1 MREELSNYIQC
12 STKKMLSKETNAKLI
27 YEYTE
32 SVIKTQRESLDKL
45 NTKLSGFLAYT
56 GLMIKFVGDLSEKV
70 TLHGFICYSCTS
82 LVVLAYI
89 CLSISVLLLCL
100 GLSVKPS
107 FKPILPEKL
116 MENDWYFADSS
127 RILDSIISNRIEI
140 SKDYEKSAL
149 EKGKNLNLAI
159 WLIALSLAII
169 IINTLIKIIWGE

>member
-1 MREELSNYIQC
+1 MSEELSNYIQC
-12 STKKMLSKETNAKLI
+12 STNEMLPKETNTKLI

-45 NTKLSGFLAYT
+45 NTKLSSFLAYT
-56 GLMIKFVGDLSEKV
+56 GVMIKFVGDLSEKV
-70 TLHGFICYSCTS
+70 TIHSFMCYLCTS

-89 CLSISVLLLCL
+89 CLGISVLLLCL

-107 FKPILPEKL
+107 FKPILPETL

-127 RILDSIISNRIEI
+127 KVLDSIISNRIEI

-149 EKGKNLNLAI
+149 KKGKNLNLAI

-169 IINTLIKIIWGE
+169 IINALVKIIWGE